1 MRKAAL
7 GAMVAV
13 TLVLAPGAWGQQSP
27 PQRDTLNAVPGDTVR
42 ANLQA
47 RVRQRLAA
55 VVRQRLNL
63 TDDQMR
69 QLTAVN
75 AGYEGRRR
83 ALLSEERNARMSV
96 RAELQRGQGAD
107 QKRVEAALADLFRVQ
122 RARIDLAEQEQRQLA
137 KFLQPSQRAG
147 YLALQEQLRRRVD
160 EMRQRRGNPAGL
172 RGPRPGA
179 PPSAPR

>member
-1 MRKAAL
+1 MRIATLALVVVSMISAAPE
-7 GAMVAV
+7 AYA
-13 TLVLAPGAWGQQSP
+13 QQQPVERS
-27 PQRDTLNAVPGDTVR
+27 DTAR

-55 VVRQRLNL
+55 VVKQRLNL

-83 ALLSEERNARMSV
+83 TLLTQERDARATV

-107 QKRVEAALADLFRVQ
+107 QKAVETALADLFRTQ
-122 RARIDLAEQEQRQLA
+122 RARIDLAEQEQRDLA

-147 YLALQEQLRRRVD
+147 YLALEEQVRRRVD
-160 EMRQRRGNPAGL
+160 QMREGRGNGGGL
-172 RGPRPGA
+172 RRADPGA
-179 PPSAPR
+179 PPAQPR